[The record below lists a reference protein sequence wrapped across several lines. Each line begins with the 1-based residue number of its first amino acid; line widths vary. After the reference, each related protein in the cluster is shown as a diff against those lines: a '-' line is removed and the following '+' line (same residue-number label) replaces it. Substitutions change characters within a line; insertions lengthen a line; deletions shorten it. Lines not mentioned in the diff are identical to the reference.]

1 MSNLRD
7 LVESTKHRF
16 SFFGWR
22 MVVVGCLFRFLGG
35 GFHFYGFTVFFLPLS
50 QDLGINRAATSL
62 VFSLARAE
70 GAVEGPLAGY
80 LIDRFGPRP
89 IMTGA
94 VLLTGIGYMMLYW
107 VDTYLTFL
115 IVYLAIISLAFG
127 AGFMHCPM
135 VLCNSWFSRWR
146 ARAMALVSCSIG
158 LGGAFLAPLL
168 ALVVHN
174 FGWRWG
180 VCFAGTVFLLLGLPL
195 AAMVKRSPES
205 MGLLPDGAEPSIATD
220 TRRAD
225 ANGTPNDED
234 DSIGI
239 WEAMR
244 GRAFW
249 LIVLSTL
256 IRVLGLSTV
265 IVHFIPILVWRGM
278 TEQSAAL
285 FLGVFAFLSFPTHMI
300 VGWLADRLNKPYLM
314 AACMVIATLGLLLLA
329 YAPSGP
335 LLWLFMPCFSLVE
348 AVFPVTWAMVGDLYG
363 RRHFAKIRGN
373 MSLYY
378 QWGGFFGPVVAGWVY
393 DSDQTYTPTLLGLIA
408 IYLVGA
414 YIYTLLSKP
423 WRNRVHGHL
432 PP

>member
-1 MSNLRD
+1 
-7 LVESTKHRF
+7 
-16 SFFGWR
+16 
-22 MVVVGCLFRFLGG
+22 MVIVGCLFRFLGG

-62 VFSLARAE
+62 IFSLARAE
-70 GAVEGPLAGY
+70 GAIEGPLAGY

-89 IMTGA
+89 IMIGA
-94 VLLTGIGYMMLYW
+94 ALLTGVGYIMLYW
-107 VDTYLTFL
+107 VDSYLTFM
-115 IVYLAIISLAFG
+115 IIYMAVISLAFG

-135 VLCNSWFSRWR
+135 VLANSWFSRWR

-180 VCFAGTVFLLLGLPL
+180 VLFAGTVFLVVGLPL

-205 MGLLPDGAEPSIATD
+205 MGLLPDGAEPPKHPDTDPSGARATA
-220 TRRAD
+220 TVA
-225 ANGTPNDED
+225 D

-244 GRAFW
+244 HRAFW
-249 LIVLSTL
+249 LIVLATL

-265 IVHFIPILVWRGM
+265 IVHFVPILVWKGM
-278 TEQSAAL
+278 TAEWAAV

-300 VGWLADRLNKPYLM
+300 VGWLADRLNKPNLM
-314 AACMVIATLGLLLLA
+314 AMCMVIATVGLLLLA
-329 YAPSGP
+329 YAPNGP

-378 QWGGFFGPVVAGWVY
+378 QWGGFFGPIVAGWVY
-393 DSDQTYTPTLLGLIA
+393 DRDQTYIPMLLGLVALYVVGAYVYTLLG
-408 IYLVGA
+408 
-414 YIYTLLSKP
+414 KP
-423 WRNRVHGHL
+423 WRARVH
-432 PP
+432 

>member
-1 MSNLRD
+1 
-7 LVESTKHRF
+7 
-16 SFFGWR
+16 

-50 QDLGINRAATSL
+50 KDLGINRAATSL
-62 VFSLARAE
+62 IFSLARAE
-70 GAVEGPLAGY
+70 GAIEGPLAGY

-89 IMTGA
+89 IMIGA
-94 VLLTGIGYMMLYW
+94 VLLTGFGYMMLYW
-107 VDTYLTFL
+107 VDTYLTFM
-115 IVYLAIISLAFG
+115 IIYMAVISLAFG

-135 VLCNSWFSRWR
+135 VLANSWFSRWR

-168 ALVVHN
+168 AIVVHN

-180 VCFAGTVFLLLGLPL
+180 VLFAGTVFLLLGLPL

-205 MGLLPDGAEPSIATD
+205 VGLLPDGDAPDNQTEAGQPRSGAT
-220 TRRAD
+220 AKFK
-225 ANGTPNDED
+225 D

-244 GRAFW
+244 SRAFW
-249 LIVLSTL
+249 LIVAATL

-265 IVHFIPILVWRGM
+265 IVHFIPILVWKGM
-278 TEQSAAL
+278 TAEWAAV
-285 FLGVFAFLSFPTHMI
+285 FLGLFAFLSFPTHMI
-300 VGWLADRLNKPYLM
+300 VGWLADRVNKPYLM
-314 AACMVIATLGLLLLA
+314 AGCMVMAALGLILLTF
-329 YAPSGP
+329 APSGP
-335 LLWLFMPCFSLVE
+335 ILWLFMPCFSLVE

-363 RRHFAKIRGN
+363 RQHFAKIRGN

-378 QWGGFFGPVVAGWVY
+378 QWGGFLGPIAAGWVY
-393 DSDQTYTPTLLGLIA
+393 DRDQTYAPMLLALVA
-408 IYLVGA
+408 IYIVAA

-423 WRNRVHGHL
+423 WLARL
-432 PP
+432 QS